1 MILLQGVHV
10 TYNWTCLAG
19 PLPSFCL
26 ALLFLIMD
34 EGPPCLLDLP
44 VGMRGVAVQVEVS
57 YNASFL
63 DHLIYL
69 STYNAKVPGH
79 SSNQLLMFQ

>member
-1 MILLQGVHV
+1 MSLITRHDLLV
-10 TYNWTCLAG
+10 L
-19 PLPSFCL
+19 LSFCL
-26 ALLFLIMD
+26 ALLSLIMD

-44 VGMRGVAVQVEVS
+44 VGMAVQVEVS
-57 YNASFL
+57 HNTSFL

-69 STYNAKVPGH
+69 SIYNAKAPGH